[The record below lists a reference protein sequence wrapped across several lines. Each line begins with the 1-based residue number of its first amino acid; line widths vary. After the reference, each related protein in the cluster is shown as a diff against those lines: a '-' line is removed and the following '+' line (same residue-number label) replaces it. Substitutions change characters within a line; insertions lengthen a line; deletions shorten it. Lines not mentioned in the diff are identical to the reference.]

1 MIYRLCVNE
10 LYLVNKNTIERTK
23 RAGQIFHRTVWIG
36 MIVDTVFGGL

>member
-23 RAGQIFHRTVWIG
+23 K
-36 MIVDTVFGGL
+36 GLVRSFTAPCGSV